1 MFLGYISE
9 MKITTMRLLFTALI
23 CLMSVS
29 VFGQNACK
37 ECSDFSVNEDWTSLI
52 ECLNQKISISN
63 SIPDLM
69 CRVQCYAIISEKT
82 DSINLSGSFITRL
95 ELLELSLKDL
105 HFIIESNPNFANGL
119 PLQQSIFIKKQL
131 GKEYC
136 SDLKLLCEI
145 IGDCEDYNANCR
157 K

>member
-1 MFLGYISE
+1 
-9 MKITTMRLLFTALI
+9 MKTRLLLIAL
-23 CLMSVS
+23 LASFS
-29 VFGQNACK
+29 AFSQHACK
-37 ECSDFSVNEDWTSLI
+37 DCSDFSVNEDWTGLI
-52 ECLNQKISISN
+52 ECLNHKISISN

-82 DSINLSGSFITRL
+82 DSINLSGNFINRT

-105 HFIIESNPNFANGL
+105 NFIIDSNPNFANGL

-131 GKEYC
+131 GAEYC

-145 IGDCEDYNANCR
+145 IGECEEYNANCR